1 MWGTV
6 HLNAISISALITAF
20 ITTSLGIAILI
31 KERRQAPHFIY
42 AILCFTLSAWNLSY
56 FLSLVTDAP
65 TLSKLNVLLTAFIG
79 PLALHFFLAMMKG
92 VGKRHLKSVVPT
104 YAGAV
109 SLGIFS
115 FFLIDNYP
123 IVNAILALYSFGCV
137 LFALALIWTSINH
150 LDEGRII
157 KNWKYIFWGGVVV
170 AITALTDF
178 LPKTGIQFPAI
189 GNIVMVIYL
198 YFLFQYLNKGRVFEV
213 EELMAKMVHLA
224 VIVLTLTII
233 YLLLVS
239 WVGNKSWLFV
249 FNTGI
254 ASFVILVLFEPIK
267 SASEKFTK
275 KFILRGQTTLQPQID
290 MVVSHLIGVV
300 DIKELSNK
308 TLLSFEQ
315 IFQSEHSIL
324 FLLDTA
330 GLKFTLKGEF
340 GEPLSQI
347 KTILGNDELIEQ
359 LTQFPD
365 PPLILDDLCQSRT
378 ALPFS
383 KEQLRLDNLARHG
396 DQIGVGIIYPILLDN
411 KLLGFCGFKTSSFFL
426 HHQLALFQKITNQFA
441 IALKQIEGYQRVLQ
455 RDRLAS
461 LGEMAAGLAHEIRN
475 PLGAIKGAA
484 QQLLPI
490 DGEGFIPLEVQNELL
505 NVIVEETNR
514 LNHVVSQFLGYA
526 RPYNQRREKASLN
539 EVVSKTAD
547 IVSKDL
553 PGGVTLHC
561 NCNPNLKEI
570 EIDPEQ
576 IRQVVLNLL
585 LNSIQ
590 SIESE
595 GSVSIQ
601 TDVENGSQKIVIT
614 DTGCGIPEDARNKL
628 FIPFFTTR
636 KGGTGLGL
644 PICQRIIQ
652 AHSGLI
658 DIQSEIGK
666 GTKIT
671 VLLPNKKNIRDKN
684 C

>member
-1 MWGTV
+1 M
-6 HLNAISISALITAF
+6 NAISVSALIAAF
-20 ITTSLGIAILI
+20 VTTSLSIAVLI
-31 KERRQAPHFIY
+31 RERRQAQHFIY
-42 AILCFTLSAWNLSY
+42 AILCFTLSVRNLTY
-56 FLSLVTDAP
+56 FLSEVTDAP
-65 TLSKLNVLLTAFIG
+65 TLKMLNVLLTVFLG
-79 PLALHFFLAMMKG
+79 PLTLHFILSIMKE
-92 VGKRHLKSVVPT
+92 VGERHLKSIFPA
-104 YAGAV
+104 YIGAIF
-109 SLGIFS
+109 LG
-115 FFLIDNYP
+115 
-123 IVNAILALYSFGCV
+123 ILALFLLNNFPIIAAILDLYAFGCV
-137 LFALALIWTSINH
+137 LFALALIWNSINH

-170 AITALTDF
+170 AATALTDF
-178 LPKTGIQFPAI
+178 LPKTGIKFPAI
-189 GNIVMVIYL
+189 GNILMVIYL
-198 YFLFQYLNKGRVFEV
+198 YFLFQYISKGRVFEF
-213 EELMAKMVHLA
+213 EELMAKVVHFA

-275 KFILRGQTTLQPQID
+275 KFILRGQTTLQPQIEKA
-290 MVVSHLIGVV
+290 VSHMIGVV
-300 DIKELSNK
+300 DIKELSDK
-308 TLLSFEQ
+308 ILSSFEQ
-315 IFQSEHSIL
+315 TFQSEHAIL
-324 FLLDTA
+324 FLLDHA
-330 GLKFTLKGEF
+330 GFKFILRGES
-340 GEPLSQI
+340 GEPVSQI
-347 KTILGNDELIEQ
+347 KTILSNDELVEQ

-365 PPLILDDLCQSRT
+365 PPLILDDLCQAR
-378 ALPFS
+378 AELPIGAERS
-383 KEQLRLDNLARHG
+383 KLDSLARHG
-396 DQIGVGIIYPILLDN
+396 EQIGVGIIYPILLDN
-411 KLLGFCGFKTSSFFL
+411 KLLGFCGFKISAFFS

-441 IALKQIEGYQRVLQ
+441 IALKQIEGYQRILQ

-484 QQLLPI
+484 QQLLPPQE
-490 DGEGFIPLEVQNELL
+490 EGFIPLEVQNELL

-526 RPYNQRREKASLN
+526 RPYNQKREKASLN
-539 EVVSKTAD
+539 EVVIKTVD

-553 PGGVTLHC
+553 PEGVALSY
-561 NCNPNLKEI
+561 NCNPYLKDI

-576 IRQVVLNLL
+576 IRQVILNLL

-590 SIESE
+590 SIENK
-595 GSVSIQ
+595 GSVAIQ
-601 TDVENGSQKIVIT
+601 TDIENGSQRIIIT
-614 DTGCGIPEDARNKL
+614 DNGCGIPEDVKGKL

-666 GTKIT
+666 GTKVT
-671 VLLPNKKNIRDKN
+671 LLLPYKKNEKARN
-684 C
+684 Y